1 MKFAEKAK
9 RMVRAGTLLFMFI
22 LTFGM
27 ITTYADGFFNIKSDD
42 YGEKDGRSVYS
53 SVYGE

>member
-27 ITTYADGFFNIKSDD
+27 ITTYADGFSTLRVMTM
-42 YGEKDGRSVYS
+42 EKRTGDLYIPQFMVS
-53 SVYGE
+53 